1 MIQKEMAGLDEA
13 TGASG
18 AGEMVLK
25 GKPERHFFRRGLAFL
40 IDGFVL
46 NIAAQLILSV
56 LTIITPLFFG
66 GENLPPS
73 STNCPPE
80 LLNELNKRMDQ
91 EAPLQGSE
99 MPRTFACATNEP
111 LDQPS
116 ATPSPQTQNGL
127 GRAGE
132 SNSVPIDESG
142 RASPEAAQPNSIV
155 VGSVFLLVLGTLEFA
170 ALVILS
176 ANGRRTPGK
185 RLMRLRILQLDGT
198 PPGTRR
204 TAMREILKFAPFIAA
219 TFYLMIMNAAI
230 AWDGE
235 DYYTARMMQAFQDA
249 GPTIVPS
256 ILLPPAVLFI
266 VGHVWWLLP
275 FLFWRGQTFYDRI
288 AGCVLIKAPEL
299 EKAG

>member
-1 MIQKEMAGLDEA
+1 MDEA

-132 SNSVPIDESG
+132 SNSVQIDESG

-155 VGSVFLLVLGTLEFA
+155 VGSVFLLVLGTLAFA

-198 PPGTRR
+198 PPGIRR
-204 TAMREILKFAPFIAA
+204 NAKREILKFAPFIAS
-219 TFYLMIMNAAI
+219 TLYMLIMTAAI
-230 AWDGE
+230 AWDG
-235 DYYTARMMQAFQDA
+235 DYWFQLRMMQAFWDA
-249 GPTIVPS
+249 GPTIVPP
-256 ILLPPAVLFI
+256 ILLPAVVLFI
-266 VGHVWWLLP
+266 VGHIWWLLP

-288 AGCVLIKAPEL
+288 AGCVLIKAPEPG
-299 EKAG
+299 KAG